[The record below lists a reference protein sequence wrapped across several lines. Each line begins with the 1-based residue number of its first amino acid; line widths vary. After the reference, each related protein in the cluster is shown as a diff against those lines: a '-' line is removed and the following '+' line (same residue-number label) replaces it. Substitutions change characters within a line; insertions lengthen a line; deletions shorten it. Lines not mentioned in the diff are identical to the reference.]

1 MLFGLGITVTEAA
14 RQLGI
19 KDPDGYG
26 IILAT
31 TDVEYVDAAEA
42 FQALCGEQCN
52 LEREDF
58 EAAIDRQMKNG
69 RLAMGFLFIGMARI
83 DTGTKKPVPGT
94 EAYGVVCLPGQFSWV
109 KTQDALPGEQQP
121 VVVITASGV
130 MSFGRMIEGRF
141 CEYHADVDRFVDSEM
156 EWGGLRGIQ
165 HWMPID
171 RPLT

>member
-14 RQLGI
+14 RHLGI

-42 FQALCGEQCN
+42 FQAECGDQCH

-94 EAYGVVCLPGQFSWV
+94 EAYGVVCLPVQFSWV

-121 VVVITASGV
+121 VVVISASGV

-141 CEYHADVDRFVDSEM
+141 CEYHPDVDRFVDSEM
-156 EWGGLRGIQ
+156 EWGGTRGIQ
-165 HWMPID
+165 QWMPID
-171 RPLT
+171 RPLY